1 MNPSQKKARMVE
13 PLSGFVPEI
22 GRWLWAL
29 EDTRQRTEQSL
40 EGIGTAAIDW
50 SPALGGNSIGTLLYH
65 IAAIEVDW
73 LFTDVLQRE
82 FPPEVEPLF
91 PYDVRDEQG
100 RLVTVQDVSLEEHLD
115 RLATTRA
122 ILLASFRDMDV
133 REFRRL
139 RHMAGYSVTPEWVLH
154 HLMQHEAEHRGQI
167 AELRARAERTLT
179 GSNP

>member
-1 MNPSQKKARMVE
+1 MSQSHKKVRIVE
-13 PLSGFVPEI
+13 PLSGCVPEI

-29 EDTRQRTEQSL
+29 EDTRRRTEQSL
-40 EGIGTAAIDW
+40 EGVGAAAIDW
-50 SPALGGNSIGTLLYH
+50 SPALGGNTIGTLLYH

-73 LFTDVLQRE
+73 LFTDVLQRR
-82 FPPEVEPLF
+82 FPPEVESLF
-91 PYDVRDEQG
+91 PQNARDDQG
-100 RLVTVQDVSLEEHLD
+100 RLVTVQNVSLEEHLD

-133 REFRRL
+133 REFRCL
-139 RHMAGYSVTPEWVLH
+139 RHMAGYSITPEWVLH